1 MRVVLDTN
9 IIVISLTSRS
19 PYHTIFTSLVSKKFD
34 LVISNA
40 ILLEYQEIITVKY
53 GEKTALLFLEL
64 FNELSNIHFINPS
77 YHWDI
82 IESDKDDNKFV
93 DCAIAGYADFIVTE
107 DHHFDILQKISF
119 PAISVINTSKFLD
132 IINSESRHD

>member
-77 YHWDI
+77 DLYPKKWTR
-82 IESDKDDNKFV
+82 
-93 DCAIAGYADFIVTE
+93 G
-107 DHHFDILQKISF
+107 
-119 PAISVINTSKFLD
+119 
-132 IINSESRHD
+132 